1 MAEKLTGTV
10 GTVWNIAQPLA
21 EELGLIL
28 WDVRF
33 QKEGAEWYLRI
44 FIDKQDGG
52 IGIED
57 CVNMSHA
64 LDEPLDEADPIDRS
78 YSLQVSSPGIERELT
93 RDFHFTRYLGSRV
106 IVKFIRPVN
115 GKRVYKC
122 TLKDYDAGLITVEF
136 DEGGGMSF
144 EKKEASYLYEK
155 IQNAIIVA
163 LRKDYNGKDV
173 VSCEIDPENYEMNV
187 FVRKNVV
194 DEIDDED
201 TDITVADAQQY
212 KPGAEA
218 GDIIEIMLD
227 TKDFGRIAAQT
238 AKHVIRQ
245 GIRDAEKGQIMME
258 FQSKQQELV
267 TAKVLSVD
275 PITGNATLEIG
286 KAEAI
291 LPKGEQVPGEELTV
305 GELIKVFIVDV
316 RDTEK
321 GPKAMISRT
330 HQGLVKRLF
339 ETEVPEIYDGTVTI
353 NAISREAGARTKMAV
368 SSKDENVDAIGACI
382 GPRGSRVNKIVE
394 LLGGEKIDIVNYSED
409 PKQFVAAALAPA
421 NVLSVE
427 IPDSEV
433 KSCVVT
439 VPDNQ
444 LSLAIG
450 NKGQNARLAARLTGW
465 KIDIKPESGFY
476 EG

>member
-1 MAEKLTGTV
+1 MNKEFFEAVQMLEKEKGIPAE
-10 GTVWNIAQPLA
+10 
-21 EELGLIL
+21 
-28 WDVRF
+28 
-33 QKEGAEWYLRI
+33 
-44 FIDKQDGG
+44 
-52 IGIED
+52 
-57 CVNMSHA
+57 
-64 LDEPLDEADPIDRS
+64 
-78 YSLQVSSPGIERELT
+78 
-93 RDFHFTRYLGSRV
+93 
-106 IVKFIRPVN
+106 
-115 GKRVYKC
+115 
-122 TLKDYDAGLITVEF
+122 
-136 DEGGGMSF
+136 
-144 EKKEASYLYEK
+144 YLYEK

-212 KPGAEA
+212 KPGEA